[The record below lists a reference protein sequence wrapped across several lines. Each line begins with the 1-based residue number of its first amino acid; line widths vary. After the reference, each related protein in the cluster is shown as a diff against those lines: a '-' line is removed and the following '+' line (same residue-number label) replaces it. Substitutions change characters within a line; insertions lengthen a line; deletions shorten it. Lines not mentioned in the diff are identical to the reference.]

1 MEAETVSRLRH
12 ENVQKEIEIQQKINL
27 SAQCFGYKIGQYNGS
42 APASE
47 IQAAAD
53 DYNFRPYFLGQHS
66 MSSTNKAVVYAALLG
81 NLAIALVKFI
91 AAYIT
96 NSSAM
101 LSEAV
106 HSVVDTLNEIL
117 LLHGMKKSQ
126 QPANSRH
133 PFGYGRELYFWAFI
147 VALLVFALGA
157 IVSIYQGVQHIRYPE
172 EIKNP
177 MVNYAVLGFAII
189 CEGASWFVALK
200 AFRKSKGAL
209 GYFAAFRRSKDPTA
223 FTVLFEDT
231 AALIGLFIALIG
243 VYLAHALN
251 MPVLDGVASVMIG
264 AVLAV
269 SACLLARET
278 KGLLMG
284 ETADPQ
290 LRRNV
295 LHIAQKD
302 PAVLSANG
310 VLTEQMGA
318 HQVIASL
325 SLEFKDHLSAD
336 EIESCVNR
344 IESQIKQI
352 HPEIV
357 ALFVKPQS
365 QQVWLERMKGRLD

>member
-1 MEAETVSRLRH
+1 MSES
-12 ENVQKEIEIQQKINL
+12 NKI
-27 SAQCFGYKIGQYNGS
+27 
-42 APASE
+42 
-47 IQAAAD
+47 
-53 DYNFRPYFLGQHS
+53 
-66 MSSTNKAVVYAALLG
+66 VVYAALFG
-81 NLAIALVKFI
+81 NLAIALVKFV

-101 LSEAV
+101 LSEAI
-106 HSVVDTLNEIL
+106 HSVVDTLNEVL
-117 LLHGMKKSQ
+117 LLYGMKKSQ

-157 IVSIYQGVQHIRYPE
+157 IVSIYQGIHHMYHPE
-172 EIKNP
+172 AMSNP
-177 MVNYAVLGFAII
+177 MINYIVLGIAIL
-189 CEGASWFVALK
+189 CEGTSWFVALK
-200 AFRKSKGAL
+200 AFRKIKGKQ
-209 GYFAAFRRSKDPTA
+209 GYFEAFRRSKDPTT

-243 VYLAHALN
+243 IYLSHALN
-251 MPVLDGVASVMIG
+251 MPMLDGLASVLIG
-264 AVLAV
+264 VVLAI
-269 SACLLARET
+269 SAILLARET

-290 LRRNV
+290 LRHNV
-295 LHIAQKD
+295 LNVAEQD
-302 PAVLSANG
+302 PAVHSANG

-325 SLEFKDHLSAD
+325 SLEFKDNLTSD
-336 EIESCVNR
+336 EIEACVNR
-344 IESQIKQI
+344 IEAQIKQL

-365 QQVWLERMKGRLD
+365 KMVWQERMKGRLEQ

>member
-1 MEAETVSRLRH
+1 MSES
-12 ENVQKEIEIQQKINL
+12 NKI
-27 SAQCFGYKIGQYNGS
+27 
-42 APASE
+42 
-47 IQAAAD
+47 
-53 DYNFRPYFLGQHS
+53 
-66 MSSTNKAVVYAALLG
+66 VVYAALFG
-81 NLAIALVKFI
+81 NLAIALVKFV

-101 LSEAV
+101 LSEAI
-106 HSVVDTLNEIL
+106 HSVVDTLNEVL
-117 LLHGMKKSQ
+117 LLYGMKKSQ

-157 IVSIYQGVQHIRYPE
+157 IVSIYQGILHIYHPE
-172 EIKNP
+172 AMSNP
-177 MVNYAVLGFAII
+177 MINYIVLGIAIL
-189 CEGASWFVALK
+189 CEGTSWLVALK
-200 AFRKSKGAL
+200 AFRKVKGKQ
-209 GYFAAFRRSKDPTA
+209 GYFEAFRRSKDPTT

-243 VYLAHALN
+243 IYLSHALN
-251 MPVLDGVASVMIG
+251 MPMLDGLASVLIG
-264 AVLAV
+264 VVLAI
-269 SACLLARET
+269 SAILLARET

-290 LRRNV
+290 LRHNV
-295 LHIAQKD
+295 LNVAELD
-302 PAVLSANG
+302 PAVHSANG

-325 SLEFKDHLSAD
+325 SLEFKDNLTSD
-336 EIESCVNR
+336 EIEACVNR
-344 IESQIKQI
+344 IEAQIKQL

-365 QQVWLERMKGRLD
+365 KVVWQERMKGRLEQ

>member
-1 MEAETVSRLRH
+1 MSES
-12 ENVQKEIEIQQKINL
+12 NKI
-27 SAQCFGYKIGQYNGS
+27 
-42 APASE
+42 
-47 IQAAAD
+47 
-53 DYNFRPYFLGQHS
+53 
-66 MSSTNKAVVYAALLG
+66 VVYAALFG
-81 NLAIALVKFI
+81 NLAIALVKFV

-101 LSEAV
+101 LSEAI
-106 HSVVDTLNEIL
+106 HSVVDTLNEVL
-117 LLHGMKKSQ
+117 LLYGMKKSQ

-157 IVSIYQGVQHIRYPE
+157 IVSIYQGIHHIYHPE
-172 EIKNP
+172 AMSNP
-177 MVNYAVLGFAII
+177 MINYIVLGIAIL
-189 CEGASWFVALK
+189 CEGTSWFVALK
-200 AFRKSKGAL
+200 AFRKVKGKQ
-209 GYFAAFRRSKDPTA
+209 GYFEAFRRSKDPTT

-243 VYLAHALN
+243 IYLSHALN
-251 MPVLDGVASVMIG
+251 MPMLDGLASVLIG
-264 AVLAV
+264 VVLAI
-269 SACLLARET
+269 SAILLARET

-290 LRRNV
+290 LRHNV
-295 LHIAQKD
+295 LNVAELD
-302 PAVLSANG
+302 PAVHSANG

-325 SLEFKDHLSAD
+325 SLEFKNNLTSD
-336 EIESCVNR
+336 EIEACVNR
-344 IESQIKQI
+344 IEAQIKQL

-365 QQVWLERMKGRLD
+365 KVVWQERMKGRLEQ